1 MLFDQVK
8 FVTLNLTF
16 SFGSSLTEIV
26 HGRRNGLGSM
36 TCNRRRTSALNRKHG
51 VFDESTML
59 ATSSL
64 TNQDTA
70 DMEAQSCL
78 RQALAFRGG
87 KEQVVSSRPMV
98 LLWTKRHCKE
108 ALPSGN
114 CNSPEVDQC

>member
-1 MLFDQVK
+1 
-8 FVTLNLTF
+8 
-16 SFGSSLTEIV
+16 
-26 HGRRNGLGSM
+26 
-36 TCNRRRTSALNRKHG
+36 
-51 VFDESTML
+51 ML

>member
-1 MLFDQVK
+1 MLFNQVK
-8 FVTLNLTF
+8 FATLTTF

-51 VFDESTML
+51 VFDESAML

-87 KEQVVSSRPMV
+87 KEQVVSSRPMIAMDKTP
-98 LLWTKRHCKE
+98 LQRNFAQWKLQ
-108 ALPSGN
+108 LS
-114 CNSPEVDQC
+114 

>member
-1 MLFDQVK
+1 M
-8 FVTLNLTF
+8 
-16 SFGSSLTEIV
+16 
-26 HGRRNGLGSM
+26 
-36 TCNRRRTSALNRKHG
+36 NRKHS

-78 RQALAFRGG
+78 RQALAALAFRGG
-87 KEQVVSSRPMV
+87 KEQEVVSSRPMG
-98 LLWTKRHCKE
+98 LLWTQRRCKE

-114 CNSPEVDQC
+114 CDSPEVDQC